1 MATLM
6 ELMASEKTTENGA
19 FAHNTT
25 FNAIVDLFA
34 VAGAL
39 RNRNNDDIIDMW
51 KNAFDED
58 AEIAFKM
65 LFYIRNIRGGLG
77 ERNTFRVLLKYVATN
92 YPDFVKANLDNIV
105 FYGRYDDLFVLLDTP
120 VEYDVYNYI
129 RTQLELD
136 SNAGDNESISLL
148 AKWMPSINT
157 SSVKTRQ
164 LSYKLC
170 KALNYSPSEYRKLL
184 SRLRKKLDVLEVNM
198 SSNNW
203 SKIEYSSV
211 PSVAMNKSSNSF
223 LAHDTDR
230 FLKYIDDVK
239 NGKTTINSNVL
250 YPYDLVHKVFN
261 TKNDVAEQQWK
272 NMPDY
277 FNGRPFNAL
286 VMADVSGSMLGR
298 PIETSIGLAI
308 YFAEHNTG
316 AFANSY
322 LTFTSKPYIVTI
334 KPNMSLYEK
343 VRYVKTK
350 GIGYDTNLASAF
362 YRVLDTAVCNKVPK
376 EDMPESII
384 VISDMEINNFGQNTS
399 FLSYMKNKFNDAG
412 YELPKLIW
420 WNVNARSNTFHA
432 EADDNTQFISGSST
446 SAFESLIS
454 GKTLSAIELVV
465 NTLKDYDRIIIPKKY
480 LE

>member
-6 ELMASEKTTENGA
+6 ELMASEKRTENGA
-19 FAHNTT
+19 FARNTT
-25 FNAIVDLFA
+25 FNAIVNLFA

-39 RNRNNDDIIDMW
+39 RNRNSDDIIEMW
-51 KNAFDED
+51 KDAFNED

-92 YPDFVKANLDNIV
+92 YPDFVMANLDNIV

-120 VEYDVYNYI
+120 IENYVYEYI
-129 RTQLELD
+129 KEQLVTD
-136 SNAGDNESISLL
+136 SNADENEPISLL

-157 SSVKTRQ
+157 SSDKTRQ
-164 LSYKLC
+164 LAYKFC
-170 KALNYSPSEYRKLL
+170 NALNYSPAEYRKLL

-198 SSNNW
+198 SANNW
-203 SKIEYSSV
+203 SNINYSSV
-211 PSVAMNKSSNSF
+211 PALAMNKSSNAF
-223 LAHDTDR
+223 YNRDHDR
-230 FLKYIDDVK
+230 FIKYIEDVK
-239 NGKTTINSNVL
+239 NGKTTINSGTL
-250 YPYDLVHKVFN
+250 YPYDLVHKIFN
-261 TKNDVAEQQWK
+261 NENEVAEQQWK

-277 FNGRPFNAL
+277 FNGRTFNAL

-316 AFANSY
+316 VFANSY
-322 LTFTSKPYIVTI
+322 LTFTSTPNIVTI
-334 KPNMSLYEK
+334 KPNKSLYEK
-343 VRYVKTK
+343 VNCVKLK
-350 GIGYDTNLASAF
+350 GIGYDTNLESAF
-362 YRVLDTAVCNKVPK
+362 NRVLDTAICNNVPK

-384 VISDMEINNFGQNTS
+384 VISDMEINDFGQNTS
-399 FLSYMKNKFNDAG
+399 FLSYMKTKFNDAG
-412 YELPKLIW
+412 YELPKLVW

-432 EADDNTQFISGSST
+432 DTDDNTQFISGSSA

-465 NTLKDYDRIIIPKKY
+465 NTLKDYDRVIIPEQY
-480 LE
+480 